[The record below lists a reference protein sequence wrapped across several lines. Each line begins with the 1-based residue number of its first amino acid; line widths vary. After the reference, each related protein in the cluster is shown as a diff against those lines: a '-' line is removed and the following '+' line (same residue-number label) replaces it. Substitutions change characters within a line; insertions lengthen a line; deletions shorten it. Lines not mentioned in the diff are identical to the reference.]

1 MNLSL
6 WLDAALNIKDGGVF
20 SMLYNPKLD
29 EVSRDFFF
37 FTKLSFLKPLQFDS
51 STAPAPT
58 LPVPH
63 ASMPTHTYQTE
74 IILSSGHAAD
84 CF

>member
-6 WLDAALNIKDGGVF
+6 WLDAALNIKDGGGVF

-37 FTKLSFLKPLQFDS
+37 FSLSFHS
-51 STAPAPT
+51 
-58 LPVPH
+58 
-63 ASMPTHTYQTE
+63 
-74 IILSSGHAAD
+74 
-84 CF
+84 

>member
-37 FTKLSFLKPLQFDS
+37 SLSFHS
-51 STAPAPT
+51 
-58 LPVPH
+58 
-63 ASMPTHTYQTE
+63 
-74 IILSSGHAAD
+74 
-84 CF
+84 